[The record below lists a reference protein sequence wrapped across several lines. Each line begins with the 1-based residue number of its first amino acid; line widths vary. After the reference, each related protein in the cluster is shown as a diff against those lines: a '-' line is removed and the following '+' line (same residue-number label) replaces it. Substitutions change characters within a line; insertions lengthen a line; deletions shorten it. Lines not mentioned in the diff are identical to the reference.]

1 MSTEY
6 LCLAS
11 GRRTSGT
18 TLPSPLPTGT
28 PATGRGCA
36 ALYMPQRSTA
46 QGGGTRQRGLLGSSL
61 KEALQALAAFG
72 QHLCTFLLVPRW
84 QLDSDTID
92 FGRRWFF
99 PRLLFGFGS
108 QSVFGN
114 LFGLCVS
121 TGRDI
126 HPHTPAT
133 RSGYGLE
140 LRVGATR
147 GCRLPTASKTGGGA
161 PLAVGT
167 SQAAGVT
174 ACPSGPAPS
183 AILIFQLVR
192 GHQALACR

>member
-18 TLPSPLPTGT
+18 TLPSPGT

-61 KEALQALAAFG
+61 KEAL
-72 QHLCTFLLVPRW
+72 HC
-84 QLDSDTID
+84 DSDTID

-99 PRLLFGFGS
+99 PRLLFGSGS

-147 GCRLPTASKTGGGA
+147 GCRLPTASKTGRGGGS
-161 PLAVGT
+161 LG
-167 SQAAGVT
+167 SWHE
-174 ACPSGPAPS
+174 PSG
-183 AILIFQLVR
+183 R
-192 GHQALACR
+192 GYW